1 MRLPYLLRTNSQIR
15 LMIGA
20 GLLVARGVVPP
31 DTVAI
36 ALQLPYKLNFP
47 LVPAE
52 GLFLRYAGFAFSGN
66 KVWHFLLNYNS
77 EHCVQWTREHM
88 LCWFSYNGIYVGNV
102 SVYIKTE
109 VLLY

>member
-1 MRLPYLLRTNSQIR
+1 
-15 LMIGA
+15 MIGA

-66 KVWHFLLNYNS
+66 KV
-77 EHCVQWTREHM
+77 
-88 LCWFSYNGIYVGNV
+88 FSWL
-102 SVYIKTE
+102 
-109 VLLY
+109 VLIEEGAL

>member
-1 MRLPYLLRTNSQIR
+1 
-15 LMIGA
+15 MIGA

-66 KVWHFLLNYNS
+66 KV
-77 EHCVQWTREHM
+77 
-88 LCWFSYNGIYVGNV
+88 FS
-102 SVYIKTE
+102 
-109 VLLY
+109 